1 MPSSLEKVS
10 LSLSRTSAANS
21 TFDFLADEF
30 EEEARTRENLDE
42 LAWKLY
48 ERYMAAHDEDFEPG
62 LSFTEELPCRGGLLW
77 ATTEPVYFD
86 RDEAVRCACF
96 AVDETVVNKALSQM
110 AVCA

>member
-10 LSLSRTSAANS
+10 LSLSGTSAANS

-62 LSFTEELPCRGGLLW
+62 LSLRRSFPAAAAFCGPQLNPSISI
-77 ATTEPVYFD
+77 
-86 RDEAVRCACF
+86 
-96 AVDETVVNKALSQM
+96 ETKQ
-110 AVCA
+110 

>member
-10 LSLSRTSAANS
+10 LSLSGTSAANS

-62 LSFTEELPCRGGLLW
+62 LIFTEELPCRGGLLW

-86 RDEAVRCACF
+86 RDEAVMSRSIDNAVCKAVRCACF
-96 AVDETVVNKALSQM
+96 AVDEQ
-110 AVCA
+110 

>member
-10 LSLSRTSAANS
+10 LSLSGTSAANS

-48 ERYMAAHDEDFEPG
+48 ERYMAAHDEDFEPE
-62 LSFTEELPCRGGLLW
+62 LSFTEELPCRGGLL
-77 ATTEPVYFD
+77 
-86 RDEAVRCACF
+86 
-96 AVDETVVNKALSQM
+96 
-110 AVCA
+110 

>member
-10 LSLSRTSAANS
+10 LSLSGTSAANS

-48 ERYMAAHDEDFEPG
+48 
-62 LSFTEELPCRGGLLW
+62 
-77 ATTEPVYFD
+77 
-86 RDEAVRCACF
+86 
-96 AVDETVVNKALSQM
+96 
-110 AVCA
+110 